1 MTTYGGLL
9 DACVLV
15 PMVLADTLLR
25 VAERGLYRPLWSAA
39 VLDETRAAV
48 VRVHP
53 GIDRDLV
60 ERRLRMMNE
69 AFEDALVTGWEPLL
83 VGVTLPDPDDRHV
96 VAAAVCGG
104 AQTIVTTNLTD
115 FPEDVLSSLDLVATH
130 PDDFL
135 LDQLDLAPPI
145 VLDVIREQAAC
156 MKRPPLSVPD
166 VVARLARAG
175 VPSFADEI
183 ARHL

>member
-25 VAERGLYRPLWSAA
+25 IAERGVYRPLWSGPI
-39 VLDETRAAV
+39 LDETRAAV

-53 GIDRDLV
+53 GIDHDLV

-69 AFEDALVTGWEPLL
+69 AFEDALVTGWEPLAAGL
-83 VGVTLPDPDDRHV
+83 TVPDPDDRHV

-104 AQTIVTTNLTD
+104 AQTIVTTNLKD
-115 FPEDVLSSLDLVATH
+115 FPEDVLAPLDLVGIH

-135 LDQLDLAPPI
+135 LDQLDLAPPT

-156 MKRPPLSVPD
+156 MTRPPLSVRD

-175 VPSFADEI
+175 VPSFADEV
-183 ARHL
+183 ARRL